1 MLVKYWMSKPVIT
14 VDVNDNMQ
22 NAMKLL
28 NQHDISM
35 LPVMKKGRLVG
46 IVTDRDLKK
55 ASASDAISLEIHELQ
70 HLISTVK
77 VKDIMTKEP
86 ITIPIDYTV
95 EETAQV
101 LLKHKISG
109 VPVIDNEGDMVGAIT
124 QTDIIRLLISLT
136 GVDRR
141 GIQFGFEV
149 EDRPGSIKVVTDT
162 IRKYGGRITSILTS
176 YDMATK
182 GSRRVYIRMYG
193 IDRFK
198 LNRLKEELMEKA
210 EMLYMVDHRE
220 IRREIF

>member
-1 MLVKYWMSKPVIT
+1 MSKPVIT
-14 VDVNDNMQ
+14 VDVNDSMQ

-35 LPVMKKGRLVG
+35 LPVMKKGRIVG

-55 ASASDAISLEIHELQ
+55 TSASDAISLEIHELP
-70 HLISTVK
+70 HLISTIK
-77 VKDIMTKEP
+77 IKDIMTKEP

-95 EETAQV
+95 EETALV

-109 VPVIDNEGDMVGAIT
+109 VPVIDHEGDMVGAIT
-124 QTDIIRLLISLT
+124 QTDIFRLLVSLT

-149 EDRPGSIKVVTDT
+149 EDRPGSITVVTDT
-162 IRKYGGRITSILTS
+162 IKKYGGRMASVLTS

-193 IDRFK
+193 IDRLK

-220 IRREIF
+220 IRRETF

>member
-28 NQHDISM
+28 KQHDISM

-55 ASASDAISLEIHELQ
+55 ASASDATSLEILELQ
-70 HLISTVK
+70 QLISTIK
-77 VKDIMTKEP
+77 VKDIMTKEH
-86 ITIPIDYTV
+86 ITIPLDYTV

-136 GVDRR
+136 DRK
-141 GIQFGFEV
+141 
-149 EDRPGSIKVVTDT
+149 SVV
-162 IRKYGGRITSILTS
+162 
-176 YDMATK
+176 
-182 GSRRVYIRMYG
+182 
-193 IDRFK
+193 
-198 LNRLKEELMEKA
+198 
-210 EMLYMVDHRE
+210 
-220 IRREIF
+220 